1 MNHPDPIGCVEHDPS
16 PSILPVPESGLRVF
30 AYGSLMW
37 NPGFPYAE
45 SRTGRLYGYHRAPC
59 IWSVQYRGTAA
70 KPGLVL
76 GLAPGGSCRGIVY
89 RVRDREIE
97 PTLDYLHKREMI
109 TRVYR
114 PRTVPVHLDNG
125 HRVEALAFV
134 SDTEHPQYASGL
146 DTRKITDIVRQ
157 ATGGTGSNTDYILS
171 TVESLNQ
178 LGILDPC
185 LQEVASKLETE
196 P

>member
-1 MNHPDPIGCVEHDPS
+1 MNHPDPIRCVEPDHCA
-16 PSILPVPESGLRVF
+16 SILPVPESGFRVF

-37 NPGFPYAE
+37 NPGFPFAE
-45 SRTGRLYGYHRAPC
+45 SRIGRLYGYHRALC
-59 IWSVQYRGTAA
+59 IWSIQYRGTAA

-89 RVRDREIE
+89 RVRDGEIE
-97 PTLDYLHKREMI
+97 PTLDYLYKREMI

-114 PRTVPVHLDNG
+114 PRTVPIHLENG
-125 HRVEALAFV
+125 RRVDALAFV
-134 SDTEHPQYASGL
+134 SDTEHPQYACGL
-146 DTRKITDIVRQ
+146 DTRKITDIVRR
-157 ATGGTGSNTDYILS
+157 ATGGIGPNTDYILS

-178 LGILDPC
+178 LGIRDPC
-185 LQEVASKLETE
+185 LQEVASQLETE